1 MTLAQRLKSR
11 REQLKLTQSY
21 VAKKI
26 GVATQTIFKYEN
38 EIVTNIPLDRLELLA
53 KALDVSPA
61 YLMGWEDL
69 ESESIETNNLIAD
82 IIIKLRTDD
91 SFREVVEKLSMLS
104 PDKLTVVKML
114 LNTFEQ

>member
-53 KALDVSPA
+53 KALDVTPA
-61 YLMGWEDL
+61 YLMGWED
-69 ESESIETNNLIAD
+69 SESNNSLIAD

-91 SFREVVEKLSMLS
+91 NFMEVVADLYKLSPEQLQAV
-104 PDKLTVVKML
+104 KLL
-114 LNTFEQ
+114 LHTFQQ